1 MCVWTGA
8 ACAQGRRWPE
18 VRTHLEPFWSMT
30 LRCADDIKESVRAAA
45 TGALR
50 ALRGLTLRLCDPAA
64 TPPAD
69 AAAAVALALP
79 LLLQNG
85 AHPAH
90 ACLFERTL
98 LKGARGSRA
107 GVQGTAF
114 FLQGGC
120 QCCTA

>member
-1 MCVWTGA
+1 MQTASCGWSLPVAVGKETGA

-18 VRTHLEPFWSMT
+18 VQKHLEAFWSMT

-85 AHPAH
+85 ARLPQ
-90 ACLFERTL
+90 ACCLAT
-98 LKGARGSRA
+98 
-107 GVQGTAF
+107 
-114 FLQGGC
+114 
-120 QCCTA
+120 